1 MYWKL
6 LHVRTSVWRA
16 PPKHALDW
24 LVAGCWHWGQSWAAV
39 TSNTSPLPTSIS
51 RAITQYLH
59 PLHLHP
65 FSQHHA
71 YISLLCSFSAV
82 DSGQWTTNTEV
93 CSSEECKQWTRRVAI
108 VPGTPP
114 SLGPGPASLGQY
126 IPGCCVRLLITILLS
141 ASSQLF
147 TSNPRAVQ
155 I

>member
-51 RAITQYLH
+51 AAITQYLH

-71 YISLLCSFSAV
+71 YISLPFSAV

-93 CSSEECKQWTRRVAI
+93 CSSEECKQWMRRVAI

-114 SLGPGPASLGQY
+114 AWAPRHSANIFPAA
-126 IPGCCVRLLITILLS
+126 VS
-141 ASSQLF
+141 ASSLRYCCLH
-147 TSNPRAVQ
+147 PRSFLPPTPELCRYKQ
-155 I
+155 